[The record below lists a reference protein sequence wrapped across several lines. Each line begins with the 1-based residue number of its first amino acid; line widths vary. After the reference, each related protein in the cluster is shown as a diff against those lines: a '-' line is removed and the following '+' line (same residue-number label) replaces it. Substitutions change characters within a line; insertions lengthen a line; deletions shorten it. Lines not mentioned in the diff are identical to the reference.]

1 MVHGGIMEDIRSV
14 LSQFN
19 SKRKRAT
26 ETQSSSTGPVNLASS
41 SEIPDVFFDV
51 ILQKY
56 KLARQEITLLMY
68 LYRQVWCR
76 PNLYKSHG
84 IGPLN
89 SYAEICA
96 NLNVTIEELG
106 NYLRTLEKY
115 GFIVTVR
122 SGQYFVRKYFTEVL
136 DQQYGQDYDEF
147 F

>member
-1 MVHGGIMEDIRSV
+1 MEDIRSV

-19 SKRKRAT
+19 AKKKSNNDLQKSGK
-26 ETQSSSTGPVNLASS
+26 GPVAAPSS

-56 KLARQEITLLMY
+56 KLSRHEISLLMY

-89 SYAEICA
+89 SYAELA
-96 NLNVTIEELG
+96 STLGVTVEELG
-106 NYLRTLEKY
+106 TNLRHLENY
-115 GFIVTVR
+115 GFIETVR
-122 SGQYFVRKYFTEVL
+122 SGQYFVRKYFTESL
-136 DQQYGQDYDEF
+136 DLEFGQNYDEF